1 MTEFHRNVAV
11 SILNALLDEIK
22 ADFNML
28 SIEPAEALLVLNPVK
43 ISVATNQ
50 NHSQFGVNKLSDLYN
65 FYGNISK
72 DTYQQRTIESQALI
86 NCILESLTL
95 EYSGYKNYVDSR
107 KKQITK
113 ETEAQLNSV
122 YTCLYLFNKFKS
134 KKSTKAIESEI
145 SSLHEKIK
153 IPLNRFDV
161 LKDSVIESA
170 FPNICYL
177 VKLLAIVPMSEA
189 VVEHRFS
196 NMKLI
201 MTDQRTCLNEKSL
214 DTFMCISFHSSP
226 LHCDKVK
233 HIVNDW
239 KN

>member
-1 MTEFHRNVAV
+1 M
-11 SILNALLDEIK
+11 NALLDEIE
-22 ADFNML
+22 AAFDMS
-28 SIEPAEALLVLNPVK
+28 SIEPAEALLVLDPVE
-43 ISVATNQ
+43 IPVAT
-50 NHSQFGVNKLSDLYN
+50 NHSQFGINKLSVLYN

-72 DTYQQRTIESQALI
+72 DTYQQCTIESPALI
-86 NCILESLTL
+86 NCTLESLTL

-113 ETEAQLNSV
+113 ETEAQLNIAN
-122 YTCLYLFNKFKS
+122 TCLWWAHVDKFKS

-153 IPLNRFDV
+153 IPLNVFGV

-201 MTDQRTCLNEKSL
+201 IRDQRTSL
-214 DTFMCISFHSSP
+214 DEKGLDAFMCISFHLSP
-226 LHCDKVK
+226 LHCDEVK
-233 HIVNDW
+233 QIVNDW
-239 KN
+239 KHQCHRRIFSADI